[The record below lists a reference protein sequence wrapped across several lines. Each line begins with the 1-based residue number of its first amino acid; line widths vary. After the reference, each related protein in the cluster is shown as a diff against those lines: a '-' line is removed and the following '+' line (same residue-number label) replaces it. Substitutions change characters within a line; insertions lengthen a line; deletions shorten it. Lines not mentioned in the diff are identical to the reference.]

1 VGRPRERGE
10 WWYSEDKPDGRGGEE
25 EVEEVEIGGGSKS
38 RVKTIKA
45 VGIDQKMMSHKM
57 R

>member
-1 VGRPRERGE
+1 MGRPRERGE
-10 WWYSEDKPDGRGGEE
+10 WWYSEDKPDGSGEEE